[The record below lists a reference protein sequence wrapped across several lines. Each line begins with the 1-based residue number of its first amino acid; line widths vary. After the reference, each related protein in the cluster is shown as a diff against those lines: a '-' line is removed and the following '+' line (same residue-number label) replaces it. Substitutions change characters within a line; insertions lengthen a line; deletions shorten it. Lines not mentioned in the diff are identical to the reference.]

1 MAAQSTSP
9 ITFLFTD
16 IEGSTKPFQHLFRKN
31 GRQGSH
37 CLPERSSACRII
49 DSLMAKSFVEGV
61 LGLAI

>member
-1 MAAQSTSP
+1 MAAQPTGP

-37 CLPERSSACRII
+37 CAPERSSACRII
-49 DSLMAKSFVEGV
+49 DSLLAKSLVDGV
-61 LGLAI
+61 LGPTI